1 MRKDFF
7 FIAAYSLLAGIY
19 YSFIYVNPMN
29 DHILLSELIIQLS
42 GCRGNLPLSG
52 LFSALI
58 GFIAEMLPLMVLEY
72 YGGSM
77 IYKKFCISSVYVFS
91 RCPNRKKWMISE
103 TVILFIYLLF
113 ANVLSVFIAVSISAI
128 RFSLLIDLLGI
139 YVLFGHVYIYSVWI
153 FLICYSINVMSMY
166 KGSALSFDVIMVIQ
180 FVLIGIIGIIE
191 PLSELVNKDILKV
204 LIYFNPISHL
214 IIGWHKD
221 VEELIYNDNSLF
233 CGFASI
239 KGSILYISLLLIVFV
254 IIGIRLIDNKEVI
267 ANNMEG
273 D

>member
-1 MRKDFF
+1 MRNKIG
-7 FIAAYSLLAGIY
+7 FILVYSLLTGIF
-19 YSFIYVNPMN
+19 YSFIYVNPMSN
-29 DHILLSELIIQLS
+29 HILLAEMIIQLS
-42 GCRGNLPLSG
+42 GSCGDLPLSG
-52 LFSALI
+52 SFSALI
-58 GFIAEMLPLMVLEY
+58 RFVTAMLPMIILEY
-72 YGGSM
+72 YGGTL
-77 IYKKFCISSVYVFS
+77 IYKRFCISSVYVFS
-91 RCPNRKKWMISE
+91 RCSNRKKWMISE

-180 FVLIGIIGIIE
+180 FFLIGIIGIIE
-191 PLSELVNKDILKV
+191 PLSGLVNKDILKV

-214 IIGWHKD
+214 IIGWHND

-273 D
+273 E

>member
-1 MRKDFF
+1 MKKDFI
-7 FIAAYSLLAGIY
+7 FIATYSLLAGIY

-58 GFIAEMLPLMVLEY
+58 GFIAEMLPLIVLEY

-77 IYKKFCISSVYVFS
+77 IYKKFCISSVYIFS
-91 RCPNRKKWMISE
+91 RCPNRKKWMITE
-103 TVILFIYLLF
+103 TFLLF
-113 ANVLSVFIAVSISAI
+113 LILLLANIVSAMITVAISAV
-128 RFSLLIDLLGI
+128 RFSLLVDSSGI
-139 YVLFGHVYIYSVWI
+139 YILFGHIYIYTVWI
-153 FLICYSINVMSMY
+153 FLISYSINIMSVY
-166 KGSALSFDVIMVIQ
+166 KGSALSFNALMVIQ
-180 FVLIGIIGIIE
+180 FVLIGFIGVVE
-191 PLSELVNKDILKV
+191 PLTRYINADTVKIC
-204 LIYFNPISHL
+204 IYINPISHL
-214 IIGWHKD
+214 ILGWHKD

-273 D
+273 E